1 MTQWGKK
8 NVVEFYANNRN
19 KTSDLYLSEKKPLS
33 YVKKNKIKS
42 IIDYGCAV
50 GGFYKIFQ
58 KYFNKNISYHG
69 LDTEKNVIIVAKKKF
84 KKFKKAKFTNIKKG
98 KLKEKKNKYSLS
110 FCTGVLNHNNDYK
123 SIISELI
130 RVSSNYIFI
139 DSPRVHL
146 GKNFVGKLNL
156 TSRFPSEIM
165 KNNIVNNYTVNLKS
179 YFLFLKKLFKKKKIS
194 KAIFFC
200 GNLPYKKKYLKINKK
215 IYFLTF
221 LCEKEKKMQTQ
232 NFKILTKD
240 KKIKQLFNSIFI
252 NE

>member
-8 NVVEFYANNRN
+8 NVIEFYANNRD

-33 YVKKNKIKS
+33 YIKKNKIKS

-58 KYFNKNISYHG
+58 NYFNKKISYHG
-69 LDTEKNVIIVAKKKF
+69 LDTEKNVIKVAKEKYQKS
-84 KKFKKAKFTNIKKG
+84 KGAKFTNIKKG
-98 KLKEKKNKYSLS
+98 KLKEKENKYNLS
-110 FCTGVLNHNNDYK
+110 FCTGVLNHNNSYK
-123 SIISELI
+123 FIISELI

-146 GKNFVGKLNL
+146 GKSFVGKLNL
-156 TSRFPSEIM
+156 TSRFPSEIK
-165 KNNIVNNYTVNLKS
+165 KNNIVNNYTVNLKN
-179 YFLFLKKLFKKKKIS
+179 YFLFLKKLFKKNKIS

-221 LCEKEKKMQTQ
+221 LCEKGKIDKIQK
-232 NFKILTKD
+232 FKILTKD

>member
-19 KTSDLYLSEKKPLS
+19 KVSDLYLSEKKPLS
-33 YVKKNKIKS
+33 FIDKKKIKS
-42 IIDYGCAV
+42 ILDYGCAV

-58 KYFNKNISYHG
+58 KYFNNKIYYRG
-69 LDTEKNVIIVAKKKF
+69 LDIEKNVITEAKKKF
-84 KKFKKAKFTNIKKG
+84 KKEKRAKFLNIKKG
-98 KLKEKKNKYSLS
+98 KIIEKSNNYNLS

-123 SIISELI
+123 LIISELI
-130 RVSSNYIFI
+130 RVSSSYIFI

-156 TSRFPSEIM
+156 TNRFPSNIK
-165 KNNIVNNYTVNLKS
+165 KNNIVNNYTVNLED
-179 YFLFLKKLFKKKKIS
+179 YFLFLKKIFKKNKIYN
-194 KAIFFC
+194 AVFFA

-221 LCEKEKKMQTQ
+221 LCKKGKTTKKK
-232 NFKILTKD
+232 NFRILTKD
-240 KKIKQLFNSIFI
+240 LKIKRLFNHTFI
-252 NE
+252 DA

>member
-19 KTSDLYLSEKKPLS
+19 KVSDLYLSEKKPLS
-33 YVKKNKIKS
+33 FIDKKKIKS
-42 IIDYGCAV
+42 ILDYGCAV

-58 KYFNKNISYHG
+58 KYFNNKIYYRG
-69 LDTEKNVIIVAKKKF
+69 LDIEKNVISEAKKKF
-84 KKFKKAKFTNIKKG
+84 KKEKRAKFLNIKKG
-98 KLKEKKNKYSLS
+98 KIKEKSNNYNLS

-123 SIISELI
+123 LIISELI
-130 RVSSNYIFI
+130 RVSSSYIFI

-156 TSRFPSEIM
+156 TNRFPSNIK
-165 KNNIVNNYTVNLKS
+165 KNNIVNNYTINLED
-179 YFLFLKKLFKKKKIS
+179 YFLFLKKIFKKNKIYN
-194 KAIFFC
+194 AVFFG

-221 LCEKEKKMQTQ
+221 LCKKGKTTKKK
-232 NFKILTKD
+232 NFRIFTKD
-240 KKIKQLFNSIFI
+240 LKIKRLFNHTFI
-252 NE
+252 DA